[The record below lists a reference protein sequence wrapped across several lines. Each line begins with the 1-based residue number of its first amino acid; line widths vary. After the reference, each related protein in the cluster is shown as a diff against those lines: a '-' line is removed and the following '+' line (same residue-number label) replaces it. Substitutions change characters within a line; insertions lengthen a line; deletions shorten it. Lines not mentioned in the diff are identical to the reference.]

1 LFIATANQ
9 LDPIPPAL
17 KDRME
22 IIEIPGYTHEEKL
35 HIAKRHLIPKSFESH
50 GLTTALVQMTDE
62 ALAKL
67 IIDYTREAGVR
78 NLERSINS
86 VVRGVAVKV
95 AEGKADLTVIDGNNL
110 EEYLGPEKFY
120 NEMAERT
127 EVPGVAT
134 GLAWT
139 AAGGDILFVEATKM
153 GGKGNLTLTGQLG
166 AVMKESAQAAMS
178 YIRARAPE
186 FGVQDA
192 VFEKQD
198 LHVHV
203 PAGGIPKDGPS
214 AGITMIVALTSL
226 LTGIN
231 VRSEVAMTGE
241 ITLRGNV
248 LPIGGVKEKVL
259 AALRAGVK
267 EVILPERNKK
277 DLTEVPKEVQN
288 LLKFHFVHRVDD
300 ALDIALTRPP
310 ERFPVNLAIAQKDG
324 SDQVKPS

>member
-1 LFIATANQ
+1 
-9 LDPIPPAL
+9 
-17 KDRME
+17 
-22 IIEIPGYTHEEKL
+22 
-35 HIAKRHLIPKSFESH
+35 
-50 GLTTALVQMTDE
+50 
-62 ALAKL
+62 
-67 IIDYTREAGVR
+67 
-78 NLERSINS
+78 

-95 AEGKADLTVIDGNNL
+95 AEGKKELTKVGPNDLD
-110 EEYLGPEKFY
+110 EYLGPEKFY
-120 NEMAERT
+120 NEVAERT

-178 YIRARAPE
+178 YLRARAPE
-186 FGVQDA
+186 FGVADSL
-192 VFEKQD
+192 FEKHD

-226 LTGIN
+226 ITGIR
-231 VRSEVAMTGE
+231 VRNDVAMTGE

-267 EVILPERNKK
+267 DVILPERNKK
-277 DLTEVPKEVQN
+277 DLVEVPKEVQEA
-288 LLKFHFVHRVDD
+288 LRFHFVHRVDQ
-300 ALDIALTRPP
+300 ALDIALVQPP
-310 ERFPVNLAIAQKDG
+310 ERFPVNIAIPKPEG
-324 SDQVKPS
+324 PGEVKPS